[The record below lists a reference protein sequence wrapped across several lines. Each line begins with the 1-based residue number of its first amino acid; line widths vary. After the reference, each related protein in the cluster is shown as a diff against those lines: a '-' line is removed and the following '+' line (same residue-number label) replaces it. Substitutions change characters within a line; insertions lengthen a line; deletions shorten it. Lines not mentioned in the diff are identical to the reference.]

1 MGHRLKNSSHFP
13 PIRLWARLYPQF
25 CKTLLIRISSRF
37 PMRSGFSPIASR
49 KTSLARK
56 NSQFRGSS
64 LVIRSGVSSHFSTVS
79 SQASLMVYCS
89 WTLAASCSASRN
101 WIPPDAE
108 TPHEPQPKVKEI
120 SFYRF
125 HVDFRHFHGEPATV
139 TSLVR
144 KEFVL
149 IGGTNEHRAT
159 RKLGG
164 ELPVFRDPVFVST
177 RHKRFD

>member
-1 MGHRLKNSSHFP
+1 MVPVVPPRLPQGLQGGTTFSSRWFRVVP
-13 PIRLWARLYPQF
+13 AVPKPCIFSPIRLWARLYPQF

-108 TPHEPQPKVKEI
+108 TPHEPQPKVKGDL
-120 SFYRF
+120 FL
-125 HVDFRHFHGEPATV
+125 
-139 TSLVR
+139 SLSR
-144 KEFVL
+144 RL
-149 IGGTNEHRAT
+149 ST
-159 RKLGG
+159 
-164 ELPVFRDPVFVST
+164 LPRGASDGYQSCPQGI
-177 RHKRFD
+177 RPH

>member
-1 MGHRLKNSSHFP
+1 MRSGTTCPHLEPPFPNLSLNRLIYIYGVSSRKAVPVVPVVQPRLPQGLQGGTTFSLGGSAWFQRFPNLAFFP

-101 WIPPDAE
+101 WIPP
-108 TPHEPQPKVKEI
+108 
-120 SFYRF
+120 R
-125 HVDFRHFHGEPATV
+125 R
-139 TSLVR
+139 
-144 KEFVL
+144 
-149 IGGTNEHRAT
+149 
-159 RKLGG
+159 
-164 ELPVFRDPVFVST
+164 
-177 RHKRFD
+177 